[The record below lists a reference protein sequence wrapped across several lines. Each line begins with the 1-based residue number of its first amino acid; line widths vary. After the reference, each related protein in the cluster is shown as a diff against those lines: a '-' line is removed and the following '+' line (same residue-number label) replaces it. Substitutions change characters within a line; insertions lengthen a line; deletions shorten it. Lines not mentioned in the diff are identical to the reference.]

1 MPYCTKVDLLL
12 QISEAVLIQ
21 LTDDVDVGVVDD
33 SVVTGAIG
41 DADDEIDSYCGGRY
55 SVPFVT
61 IPGIIKKISVDIA
74 IYNLYARRKG
84 APDDRK
90 IRYDAAVRLLRDVSR
105 GLVTLGAD
113 APSPVTTG
121 DTVAVSGN
129 DRLFTRGNMS
139 GF

>member
-1 MPYCTKVDLLL
+1 MPYCAKSDLLL

-21 LTDDVDVGVVDD
+21 LTDDNGQGAVVD
-33 SVVTGAIG
+33 SVITTSVS

-55 SVPFVT
+55 TVPFAAA
-61 IPGIIKKISVDIA
+61 PGIIKKLSVDIA

-84 APDDRK
+84 APEDRK
-90 IRYDAAVRLLRDVSR
+90 TRYDAAVRLLRDVSR

-121 DTVAVSGN
+121 DTVAVTGN
-129 DRLFTRGNMS
+129 DRLFTRDKMS
-139 GF
+139 GY